1 VAIVLELVD
10 ALRAAPFEARPTLVA
25 VFTVA
30 EERGLR
36 GAHALDVGGLR
47 ADLGFVFDGEVPV
60 GEVIAA
66 AVYKEA

>member
-1 VAIVLELVD
+1 
-10 ALRAAPFEARPTLVA
+10 VA

-36 GAHALDVGGLR
+36 GAHELDVAALR
-47 ADLGFVFDGEVPV
+47 ADLGFVFDGEVAV